1 MKGVE
6 MSVKDKVVLG
16 KHSSHCS
23 TEWVTG
29 FAHTHQNPIW
39 LLPRQPASPS
49 TACNYSLGQSTSF
62 PWSPDRAFGRPAV
75 VTKCKFNVHKARVQP
90 WPTYTCCPWQLV
102 GGNSPFPAAVRP
114 SQGQDRDFSSVFPR
128 VSGSALMQLC
138 KSYFH
143 KSLPPQISYFLS
155 QSDFPAAISGEK
167 KAPKWKYQSNN
178 TWGSAILGSAGTCA
192 TAVITGT
199 SHAWHESP
207 KRWWEAGAG
216 TTLLPWRVGQ
226 THCSLANHQV
236 LRHRYTS
243 TLALHSMA
251 PNTENQ

>member
-1 MKGVE
+1 

-90 WPTYTCCPWQLV
+90 WPTYTCWLLPVAVSRRQL
-102 GGNSPFPAAVRP
+102 P
-114 SQGQDRDFSSVFPR
+114 FSSRCQAKPR
-128 VSGSALMQLC
+128 SRQRFFFNVSTCQWLSSDATLQEL
-138 KSYFH
+138 F
-143 KSLPPQISYFLS
+143 PQITPSTNLIFSVTIRLS
-155 QSDFPAAISGEK
+155 CCHLRWK
-167 KAPKWKYQSNN
+167 K
-178 TWGSAILGSAGTCA
+178 
-192 TAVITGT
+192 
-199 SHAWHESP
+199 
-207 KRWWEAGAG
+207 
-216 TTLLPWRVGQ
+216 
-226 THCSLANHQV
+226 
-236 LRHRYTS
+236 S
-243 TLALHSMA
+243 T
-251 PNTENQ
+251 